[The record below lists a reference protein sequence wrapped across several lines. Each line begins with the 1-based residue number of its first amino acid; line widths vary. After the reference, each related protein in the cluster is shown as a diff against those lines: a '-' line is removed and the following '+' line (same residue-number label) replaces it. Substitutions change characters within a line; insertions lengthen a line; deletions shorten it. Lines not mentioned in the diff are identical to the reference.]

1 MHGSAFFCAGVPAY
15 ARIRAGA
22 TAQKSNRAAIF
33 FCGMGSPTKLA
44 HAMFWWGEAK
54 AGVAFMPPR
63 GIRCDRLAARAARH
77 CCTVP
82 SEGPARKE
90 GACRSYEK
98 KSIFANKFEFSAS
111 FLEKSTKRF
120 ANVRIFL

>member
-77 CCTVP
+77 FRTVA
-82 SEGPARKE
+82 SVGGE
-90 GACRSYEK
+90 
-98 KSIFANKFEFSAS
+98 AN
-111 FLEKSTKRF
+111 
-120 ANVRIFL
+120 